1 MKCKILIIGED
12 YSNITDIYDKFEKIY
27 EVLISSPIAADISS
41 HINYFKPDMIM
52 LSLEGVHDY
61 VVDELKKAKA
71 SYSNMQGI
79 PFAIVG
85 NKDDLMWFEQQW
97 AGLADLSIDTD
108 REMVDIQID
117 IEVKIDKA
125 AKKNAKASAQAAA
138 AGRYTGTNK
147 SMNTSQNMSANQS
160 INTNQSMSVNQSMN
174 TNQNMSANQSINA
187 NRNFNAG
194 TGKKTILVVDD
205 SPIMLK
211 TIREQ
216 LREFYDVVIVTSGK
230 LALKYL
236 KDNRV
241 DMMLLD
247 YDMPEMSGLDVL
259 KTMKADAGTKG
270 IPVVFLTG
278 VSERAKIAQALAL
291 GPQGYL
297 LKPIDKDKLFAMIHK
312 CIG

>member
-61 VVDELKKAKA
+61 VVDELKKAKT

-79 PFAIVG
+79 PLAVAG
-85 NKDDLMWFEQQW
+85 NRDDLMWFEQQW
-97 AGLADLSIDTD
+97 AGLADLAIDTD
-108 REMVDIQID
+108 REMLDIQLD

-125 AKKNAKASAQAAA
+125 SKKNAKASAQAAA
-138 AGRYTGTNK
+138 AGRYTGTNQ
-147 SMNTSQNMSANQS
+147 SMNTSQSMSANQS
-160 INTNQSMSVNQSMN
+160 MSTNQSMN
-174 TNQNMSANQSINA
+174 TNQSINA
-187 NRNFNAG
+187 NRNLNAG

>member
-12 YSNITDIYDKFEKIY
+12 YSNISDIYDQFGKIY
-27 EVLISSPIAADISS
+27 EVLISSPIAADISA
-41 HINYFKPDMIM
+41 HVNYFRPDMIM
-52 LSLEGVHDY
+52 LSLEGIHDY
-61 VVDELKKAKA
+61 VVDEFKEAKA
-71 SYSNMQGI
+71 AYSNMQGI
-79 PFAIVG
+79 PFAVAG

-97 AGLADLSIDTD
+97 AGLADLAIDTD

-125 AKKNAKASAQAAA
+125 AKKSAKASAQVAA
-138 AGRYTGTNK
+138 AGGYTGTNK
-147 SMNTSQNMSANQS
+147 SMNTSQ
-160 INTNQSMSVNQSMN
+160 SMNVNQSVNVNQGANVRQSMN
-174 TNQNMSANQSINA
+174 VNQGVNANQGMA
-187 NRNFNAG
+187 VNRNFNAG

-259 KTMKADAGTKG
+259 KTMKADAATKG
-270 IPVVFLTG
+270 IPVVFMTG

>member
-61 VVDELKKAKA
+61 VVDELKKVKA

-97 AGLADLSIDTD
+97 AGLADLAIDTD

-125 AKKNAKASAQAAA
+125 AKKNAKNPTQAVAA
-138 AGRYTGTNK
+138 KYT
-147 SMNTSQNMSANQS
+147 SLNMSGANVS
-160 INTNQSMSVNQSMN
+160 QSMN
-174 TNQNMSANQSINA
+174 AI
-187 NRNFNAG
+187 RNFNAG

-236 KDNRV
+236 KDNRA